1 MKSQLLSTV
10 LAGAVFGSACGQV
23 ELSSS
28 EASAAARSSEAIIGG
43 SVVPGDRD
51 PAVVAM
57 ALGYGGRY
65 QSLCTGTLI
74 GPKTV
79 ITAAH
84 CIYANGTN
92 SPYYATFGTYVSSPS
107 AAVRIVNQVK
117 NPQYGGQNNDFGLLQ
132 LDRAVLNVV
141 PIRLN
146 ETPLTAAMVGLDVRH
161 SGFGVTDGAS
171 QTGSGTKREVTT
183 PLRRIMSGSFES
195 GSQGKQTC
203 QGDSGGP
210 GFMVLPGES
219 QERLVG
225 TVSYGDQGCQQ
236 FGVDMRVDTAVA
248 WIRQT
253 MARWE
258 EPTCEEDGLCK
269 QGCAVIDQ
277 DCACM
282 ADGQCTA
289 TCNDLGRDPDCPAN
303 CGTDSICATGEC
315 PRPDAD
321 CVAEGGLC
329 TLPTQ
334 CKGRQCLNDSQNTD
348 TYCSRTCTTTADC
361 TANMQCT
368 NGACR
373 IPPRPE
379 RQLLESCLP
388 MLDFCV
394 QSTCNGPAN
403 GITRCVRPCSGQ
415 ANCDANSTCE
425 GGSLGGRYCRPQ
437 GVDFLPK
444 TLARSPTALGVTAK
458 SCSAAPGGL
467 VMALVMILPA
477 LRRRRTSP

>member
-1 MKSQLLSTV
+1 MKSQVLSTV
-10 LAGAVFGSACGQV
+10 LAGAVLGSACGQV
-23 ELSSS
+23 DLSSNES
-28 EASAAARSSEAIIGG
+28 RSAEQTSQAIIGG
-43 SVVPGDRD
+43 TIVPAGRD
-51 PAVVAM
+51 PAVVSM

-92 SPYYATFGTYVSSPS
+92 SAYYAAFGTTVSSPTS
-107 AAVRIVNQVK
+107 TVRVVNQVK
-117 NPQYGGQNNDFGLLQ
+117 NPQYSGQNNDFGLLQ
-132 LDRAVLNVV
+132 LERPVVNV
-141 PIRLN
+141 PIVRLN
-146 ETPLTAAMVGLDVRH
+146 ETPLTAAMVGLAVRH
-161 SGFGVTDGAS
+161 SGFGVTDGTT

-195 GSQGKQTC
+195 GAQGKQTC

-210 GFMVLPGES
+210 AFMVLPGET
-219 QERLVG
+219 EEKLVG

-236 FGVDMRVDTAVA
+236 YGVDMRVDTAVS

-269 QGCAVIDQ
+269 QGCPVIDQ

-289 TCNDLGRDPDCPAN
+289 SCNDFSRDPDCPAN
-303 CGTDSICATGEC
+303 CGSDSICATADC

-329 TLPTQ
+329 SAGTQ
-334 CKGRQCLNDSQNTD
+334 CRGRQCVNDAQNTA
-348 TYCSRTCTTTADC
+348 TYCSRRCVANADC
-361 TANMQCT
+361 VSNMECANGT
-368 NGACR
+368 CR
-373 IPPRPE
+373 IPARPE
-379 RQLLESCLP
+379 RQLLESCSA

-394 QSTCNGPAN
+394 ASTCNGPTN
-403 GITRCVRPCSGQ
+403 GITRCVQACASPGDCPSGS
-415 ANCDANSTCE
+415 NCE
-425 GGSLGGRYCRPQ
+425 GGSMGGRYCRPS

-444 TLARSPTALGVTAK
+444 TLPRNPVELGLTAAP
-458 SCSAAPGGL
+458 CAAAPGGL
-467 VMALVMILPA
+467 LAGLVLMLPF
-477 LRRRRTSP
+477 LRRRRP